1 MSILTKDNLKTLANL
16 LNMFHEDLGQQ
27 IESSATHAVVFRH
40 TVSTLNRNGP
50 GRPKYEVLE
59 EYLCILNHL
68 DLPEIPFQMSC

>member
-1 MSILTKDNLKTLANL
+1 
-16 LNMFHEDLGQQ
+16 MFHEDLGQQ
-27 IESSATHAVVFRH
+27 IESSATHVVVFRH